1 MPTLSCDARC
11 MISGSRVS
19 TKTRSR
25 SKMSTLGE
33 AAGRGGKQGEVDE
46 QPVESDE
53 FAVERWCA
61 PGGVLRAEG
70 WLREEGALR
79 VGACSSGCL
88 LESVLA
94 ARGRLLERAVA
105 HLGSVTSPCTQSGML

>member
-1 MPTLSCDARC
+1 M
-11 MISGSRVS
+11 
-19 TKTRSR
+19 
-25 SKMSTLGE
+25 
-33 AAGRGGKQGEVDE
+33 DE
-46 QPVESDE
+46 QTVESDE